1 MPEPLTRLS
10 ESSEVTIPL
19 RNLLAL
25 VVATAVAVT
34 GYFRV
39 TERLGI
45 VERNIDLMEVS
56 VDANS
61 EFTTLW
67 PRGELWRLAR

>member
-1 MPEPLTRLS
+1 MPEPSTRLS

-61 EFTTLW
+61 TFVTLW
-67 PRGELWRLAR
+67 PRGELWRLTR